1 MVQDHH
7 KRTKSLQ
14 IPQRPHSTM
23 MDSGPSARLPLF
35 ALSNSPLP
43 PMRHSRGYKT
53 VDEPSTREEDL
64 MDFMLTFDG
73 DQAPTTSNKA
83 LKKSSWASHLASGG
97 AAASHI
103 PPSVPLPS
111 GQDLLCPF
119 PRKGISVNMPTKN
132 CLVIHEEEEVT
143 DIVDQLS
150 LTRLAE
156 VDLSS
161 SMKAR
166 NEFFEIVRPTALC
179 PVAKKKSLPRHK
191 SAQGSRKTHSPSCTK
206 SGFGLAF

>member
-1 MVQDHH
+1 MAQDHH

-23 MDSGPSARLPLF
+23 LDSGPSARLPLF
-35 ALSNSPLP
+35 ALP
-43 PMRHSRGYKT
+43 PQTLRHSRGYKT
-53 VDEPSTREEDL
+53 VDESSTREEDY
-64 MDFMLTFDG
+64 MDFLLTFD
-73 DQAPTTSNKA
+73 QAPMTNKA
-83 LKKSSWASHLASGG
+83 LKKSSSASHLAPAG
-97 AAASHI
+97 AI

-150 LTRLAE
+150 HTRLAE

-206 SGFGLAF
+206 SGFALAF